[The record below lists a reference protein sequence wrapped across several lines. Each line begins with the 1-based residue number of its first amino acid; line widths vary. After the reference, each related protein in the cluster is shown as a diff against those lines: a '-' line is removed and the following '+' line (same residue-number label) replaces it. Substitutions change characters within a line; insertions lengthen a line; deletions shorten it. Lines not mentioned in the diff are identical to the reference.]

1 MDGTNKKNPTFSL
14 RKKVLKRVL
23 LGMVAVIL
31 VLAGM
36 VAVIAGKNVKAMNH
50 CVDAAMT
57 ELRSHYTVTPVDPGE
72 YDGLTLY
79 GLMKFNV
86 EQYEIEGIGNLS
98 VMRVNMGLMQMSTF
112 VITPRDRNL
121 PLLSTDYMYI
131 LANRTAYMEFY
142 DVVAQKDDAYTAL
155 LEELTAAI
163 GGYQHLENAQ
173 TTPAWYTPLTT
184 VTAYKNGGMDEDPM
198 LEQMLV
204 DCLKIYLENGR
215 ELPALTEE
223 ERAEKLR
230 ITTDYT
236 NGLIEKGGISTD
248 VFKSALGA
256 DTTRDFFDRV
266 FFGTAG

>member
-1 MDGTNKKNPTFSL
+1 MKEKNTRSMKM
-14 RKKVLKRVL
+14 KKVLKRIL
-23 LGMVAVIL
+23 LGVLAVVL
-31 VLAGM
+31 VLTGV
-36 VAVIAGKNVKAMNH
+36 VAVIAGRNVKAMNH
-50 CVDAAMT
+50 CVDAAMA

-98 VMRVNMGLMQMSTF
+98 VMRVNMGVMQMSTF

-142 DVVAQKDDAYTAL
+142 DLVNRKDDVYTTL
-155 LEELTAAI
+155 LEKLEEVI
-163 GGYQHLENAQ
+163 GRYDQLDDAQ
-173 TTPAWYTPLTT
+173 ATPAWYAPLLT
-184 VTAYKNGGMDEDPM
+184 VTAYKNGGFAEDSQ

-204 DCLKIYLENGR
+204 DCLNVYMEHSK

-223 ERAEKLR
+223 ERAEKLE
-230 ITTDYT
+230 ITVDYT
-236 NGLIEKGGISTD
+236 DGLIEKGGISTD
-248 VFKSALGA
+248 VFKSALG
-256 DTTRDFFDRV
+256 DDVTKDFFDRV